1 MTAAADNLRLA
12 AVRHHLAKEYGLD
25 ETDLQEMETALI
37 SNLNDLRES
46 LTAAVAREDWQ
57 TAGDNGHSLKGISAS
72 VGQEDLR
79 ALGLAIEQAGRSQD
93 AATVREKLP
102 AALAIIDELCG

>member
-12 AVRHHLAKEYGLD
+12 AVRDHLAKEYGLD

-79 ALGLAIEQAGRSQD
+79 ALGLAIEQAGRGQD
-93 AATVREKLP
+93 GATVREKLP